1 MGWLSLKKS
10 GGKSSKGFLSE
21 RDPNQYHLD
30 RSKSFASSVRP
41 ASPLRSKHEKSAE
54 LLLIQQM
61 RQSHHMGKPALK
73 RGKELNVRSRSNP
86 MMISSSDSFEPREPG
101 HVFTKGLPVKRNR
114 TVAIDDD
121 YDTAIVVCRTWSK
134 KRRSISQRIKR
145 SNSHS
150 GFSKTDDN
158 SDQALRQ
165 VKSADDS
172 ALNSFLESTA
182 STVFFRTDSEDT
194 QVTSNTQKDQTRR
207 RSVADFSCCPTT
219 SVESAKLYLEETLA
233 KMLLI

>member
-21 RDPNQYHLD
+21 RDPNQYRLD
-30 RSKSFASSVRP
+30 RPKSFASSVRP

-54 LLLIQQM
+54 LVLIQQM
-61 RQSHHMGKPALK
+61 RQSHNMGKPVLK
-73 RGKELNVRSRSNP
+73 RKELNVRSRSNP
-86 MMISSSDSFEPREPG
+86 MMISSSDSFEPRESG
-101 HVFTKGLPVKRNR
+101 RAFTKGLPVKRNR

-134 KRRSISQRIKR
+134 KRRSVSQRLKR
-145 SNSHS
+145 SKSHS
-150 GFSKTDDN
+150 GFSKTDDS

-165 VKSADDS
+165 VRSADDS
-172 ALNSFLESTA
+172 VLSSFLESTA
-182 STVFFRTDSEDT
+182 STAFFRADSDDT

-207 RSVADFSCCPTT
+207 RSVADFSCCSTT

>member
-21 RDPNQYHLD
+21 RDPNQYQPD

-41 ASPLRSKHEKSAE
+41 ASPLRSKHENSAE

-73 RGKELNVRSRSNP
+73 VRSRSNP
-86 MMISSSDSFEPREPG
+86 MMISSSDSFEPRETG

-114 TVAIDDD
+114 NVAIDDD

-134 KRRSISQRIKR
+134 KRRSVSQRIKR

-172 ALNSFLESTA
+172 AMNSFLESTA

-207 RSVADFSCCPTT
+207 RSVADFSCCSTT